1 LKILVFASMIVA
13 TSGAR
18 LALAQ
23 TSDVANLAASGNGQV
38 ACICFGPT
46 LQAFQPISVTATD
59 VNGNPVGGATVTW
72 TVTSGQ
78 VTLGSSTSI
87 TGGNGVT
94 PPQTISIG
102 GFVNVAGAIPYLV
115 STIQA
120 TSNNSTVVF
129 TETQSLVANGVSAI
143 KANPPTLNGA
153 SLGNSTLSAD
163 VGTTLSTPIQVFVGG
178 YGTASDGVANV
189 SVRILNEQSSPALTC
204 SSNAQGTNGGGYAD
218 VGSVLTPSQGVNTT
232 QGIANCYPTFG
243 GSGPGTYYVLIGGM
257 PGTDINS
264 ALYLQAYGPY
274 NFNSIAGAPAAVQIV
289 SGNNQVGAIGQQ
301 LQPLVAKLVDAKGN
315 PVQGQTMVWSVIPA
329 GAVGL
334 SNTNPVTDNNGEVF
348 ITVDLDLLAS
358 SGAAITVALQ
368 SNSNISATFQETVKG
383 ALTAMNYISG
393 NGQSAQVGTNFSLP
407 LVVQL
412 VNGSGPVT
420 GYPVQYLVS
429 GQVSLVGGTTVGTNS
444 LGDASVTVM
453 AGNLPGTATVTAV
466 AGALTYSFTLTI
478 TTSATAPPP
487 NGLSIISGN
496 SQTAIVGATFTQP
509 LIVQVNSTAGPVQGY
524 TVNFSTSGQF
534 SLSGATATTNSSGQA
549 SITVTAGVSPG
560 TGTVTA
566 SVSGFSVT
574 FNLTITPSGPQISPS
589 SFLNA
594 ASRAVGQLS
603 PCSLAILT
611 AEGLT
616 PDAGIADLTT
626 GPIFGRYPKSV
637 NNLSVI
643 FGGVPAPILRVAMGA
658 TYPEVTL
665 QVPCEVTPGS
675 SVPVVVNINGGGTAT
690 ANIPIAVVSPGIF
703 QQVMSDGVSRAVAL
717 RGDGSFAD
725 IGGSDGYDLPNPVR
739 QGEYTRFYLT
749 GLGATN
755 PQVGTDGIED
765 PNSYVSSP
773 TNPAGVESLVAGT
786 VQAGFP
792 GSNASVQVVAAHA
805 APGLIGVYEV
815 EVLIPTNAPTGDNVP
830 ISIGIVPFGSSSS
843 TPGTFGPNSVVP
855 IEQ

>member
-1 LKILVFASMIVA
+1 MVA
-13 TSGAR
+13 MSGAP

-23 TSDVANLAASGNGQV
+23 TSSVQSLSAESGNGQV
-38 ACICFGPT
+38 ACICLGPT
-46 LQAFQPISVTATD
+46 LQAFQPISVIATD
-59 VNGNPVGGATVTW
+59 IHGNPVSGATVTW

-78 VTLGSSTSI
+78 MAIGGSTSV
-87 TGGNGVT
+87 TAGNGIAT
-94 PPQTISIG
+94 QTMSIG

-143 KANPPTLNGA
+143 KADPPTLNGA
-153 SLGNSTLSAD
+153 SLGNATLSAD
-163 VGTTLSTPIQVFVGG
+163 VGSTLSTPIQVFMGG
-178 YGTASDGVANV
+178 YGTASDGVPNV

-218 VGSVLTPSQGVNTT
+218 LGSVLSNSQGF
-232 QGIANCYPTFG
+232 ANCYPTFS
-243 GSGPGTYYVLIGGM
+243 GSGPGTYYVLIGGV

-264 ALYLQAYGPY
+264 ALYMQVYGPY
-274 NFNSIAGAPAAVQIV
+274 NFSSIAGAPAAVQIV

-301 LQPLVAKLVDAKGN
+301 LQPLVAKLVDSNGN

-334 SNTNPVTDNNGEVF
+334 SNTSPVTDNNGEVS
-348 ITVDLDLLAS
+348 ISVDLDLLAS
-358 SGAAITVALQ
+358 AGAAITVALQ
-368 SNSNISATFQETVKG
+368 SNSNISATFQETVRG

-393 NGQSAQVGTNFSLP
+393 NNQSAQVGTNFALP
-407 LVVQL
+407 LVVQV
-412 VNGSGPVT
+412 VNGAGAVS

-429 GQVSLVGGTTVGTNS
+429 GQVSLIGSTTVGTNS

-466 AGALTYSFTLTI
+466 AGVLTYSFTLTI
-478 TTSATAPPP
+478 TSGSPAPPP
-487 NGLSIISGN
+487 NGISIISGN
-496 SQTAIVGATFTQP
+496 SQTAIIGAAFAQP
-509 LIVQVNSTAGPVQGY
+509 LVVQVNSTAGPISGY
-524 TVNFSTSGQF
+524 TVNFSSSSQF
-534 SLSGATATTNSSGQA
+534 SLSGSSAITNSSGQA
-549 SITVTAGVSPG
+549 SITVTAGLSPG
-560 TGTVTA
+560 TGTVNA

-594 ASRAVGQLS
+594 ASRQVGALS

-637 NNLSVI
+637 NNLVVTFS
-643 FGGVPAPILRVAMGA
+643 GVPAPILRVAMGA

-675 SVPVVVNINGGGTAT
+675 AVPVTVNINGGGSAT
-690 ANIPIAVVSPGIF
+690 TNIPIAVVSPGIF

-725 IGGSDGYDLPNPVR
+725 IGGADSYDPNNPVR

-815 EVLIPTNAPTGDNVP
+815 EVLIPNNAPTGNNVP

-843 TPGTFGPNSVVP
+843 TPGVFGPNSAVP
-855 IEQ
+855 IQQ